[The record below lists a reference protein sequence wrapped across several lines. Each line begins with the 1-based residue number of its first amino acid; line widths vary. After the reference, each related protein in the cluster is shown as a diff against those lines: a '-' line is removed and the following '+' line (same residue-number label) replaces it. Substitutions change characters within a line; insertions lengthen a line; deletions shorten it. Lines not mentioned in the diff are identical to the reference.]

1 MAPLRGR
8 FCLRGG
14 SAVKPKLRGQVV
26 FITGASS
33 GIGALTARRLAERGA
48 IPVLTARSA
57 DKLATLS
64 AELPGE
70 HAVYRMDVTDEAEVK
85 AVAAQVYARY
95 GRLDILL
102 NNAGYGT
109 FKRFEETGLAE
120 FQAMMDVNYFG
131 IVRCTQAVLPY
142 MLRAGRGHIVNVAS
156 LAGKIGTAKS
166 SSYTATKHAVIGLTE
181 ALRMEYRH
189 TGIAFSAV
197 NPGPIDTPFFE
208 RADPEGQYLRNLG
221 SFVMPPE
228 KVAQAII
235 RVMERRLP
243 ELDLP
248 WLAAAGV
255 RIRRLFPRLTD
266 RVAARL
272 LDKK

>member
-1 MAPLRGR
+1 MKISMQGR
-8 FCLRGG
+8 V
-14 SAVKPKLRGQVV
+14 A

-33 GIGALTARRLAERGA
+33 GIGALTALRLAERGA
-48 IPVLTARSA
+48 IPILTARSM
-57 DKLATLS
+57 DKLAELS
-64 AELPGE
+64 TRMPGE
-70 HAVYRMDVTDEAEVK
+70 HAVYRLDVTDEAEVND
-85 AVAAQVYARY
+85 VAAHVYARY

-102 NNAGYGT
+102 NNAGYGE
-109 FKRFEETGLAE
+109 FKPFGQTTLAD
-120 FQAMMDVNYFG
+120 FQAMMDVNYLG

-142 MLRAGRGHIVNVAS
+142 MLREEQGHIVNVAS

-189 TGIAFSAV
+189 TGILFSAV
-197 NPGPIDTPFFE
+197 NPGPVDTPFFE
-208 RADPEGQYLRNLG
+208 RADPNGDYLRNLG
-221 SFVMPPE
+221 SFVLPPE
-228 KVAQAII
+228 KVAQAIV

-255 RIRRLFPRLTD
+255 RIRTLFPRLTD
-266 RVAARL
+266 SVAARML
-272 LDKK
+272 NKK